1 VIELKLHD
9 PDRNPPSWTEILRP
23 GQYVA
28 FAKTAD
34 TGATCDSDGRTFQE
48 VEAATCLVFDT
59 LAEAETF
66 CRRKVGLA
74 SNVRIE
80 IFDSTGRANS
90 PLLVIVH
97 PSKAARL
104 EGNPR
109 GMQLRTWSAT
119 ILLAVAG
126 LSFWYDFA
134 RGASAGFFPTLIGI
148 NLVVVAARLFQLN
161 KSYQHAER
169 VRQERL
175 AEHESAARERQP
187 PARS

>member
-1 VIELKLHD
+1 MIELKLHD
-9 PDRNPPSWTEILRP
+9 PVRNPPSWTEIIRP

-34 TGATCDSDGRTFQE
+34 TGGACDSDGRTFRD
-48 VEAATCLVFDT
+48 VEATTCLLFDT

-66 CRRKVGLA
+66 CRRKVELA
-74 SNVRIE
+74 SNVRFE
-80 IFDSTGRANS
+80 IFDSTGRANP

-109 GMQLRTWSAT
+109 GMRLRTWGAT
-119 ILLAVAG
+119 ILLAVAA
-126 LSFWYDFA
+126 LSFWYDFEH
-134 RGASAGFFPTLIGI
+134 GASAGFFPTLIGI

-169 VRQERL
+169 VRKERL
-175 AEHESAARERQP
+175 AEHQNAANRQND
-187 PARS
+187 